1 MMRQIGKRAVAP
13 RQLWIFVLLTLLIWV
28 IQPGTVHAADQ
39 SPSQRAET
47 LRTTLF
53 QLQMALPTDPVAA
66 ESALQQADEL
76 LAAPWFAVMTA
87 QAPTAAQ
94 AVEEAMAAS
103 HAATAAGD
111 GRALAAARMQLWT
124 ALLDG
129 AQQIALQAVA
139 QNDTATAH
147 DWLLVREFRQ
157 ATRFSRPNADG
168 TLALLALQAGAV
180 TPAQAVETIRAD
192 LLDTYQA
199 RLNEALHAVIEAD
212 QQDFL
217 LRRAEHAAAA
227 QGYFTILAP
236 AYLAQRGEAAAT
248 TLTNN
253 FADLTAATLVAADN
267 TAMIQTDLSA
277 ITGALDGFRAAPLLP
292 TEQVQRAGQLLRFLN
307 LVGVEYGRG
316 VRNGAVTSDLEIR
329 EAVTFLSG
337 ARAAFDDLR
346 DLLAAQDAEQT
357 AALVA
362 RFAELDA
369 QVNSAVTRSNV
380 AAPAA
385 VDTTVAALDELLRAT
400 MPAAWLRRD
409 NSADFDVISTALDNM
424 EAAVAGGDYELAES
438 ARVDAY
444 AIFGEWARGTHSSL
458 CRPI

>member
-180 TPAQAVETIRAD
+180 TPAQ
-192 LLDTYQA
+192 
-199 RLNEALHAVIEAD
+199 
-212 QQDFL
+212 
-217 LRRAEHAAAA
+217 
-227 QGYFTILAP
+227 P
-236 AYLAQRGEAAAT
+236 
-248 TLTNN
+248 
-253 FADLTAATLVAADN
+253 
-267 TAMIQTDLSA
+267 
-277 ITGALDGFRAAPLLP
+277 
-292 TEQVQRAGQLLRFLN
+292 
-307 LVGVEYGRG
+307 
-316 VRNGAVTSDLEIR
+316 
-329 EAVTFLSG
+329 
-337 ARAAFDDLR
+337 
-346 DLLAAQDAEQT
+346 
-357 AALVA
+357 
-362 RFAELDA
+362 
-369 QVNSAVTRSNV
+369 
-380 AAPAA
+380 
-385 VDTTVAALDELLRAT
+385 
-400 MPAAWLRRD
+400 
-409 NSADFDVISTALDNM
+409 
-424 EAAVAGGDYELAES
+424 
-438 ARVDAY
+438 
-444 AIFGEWARGTHSSL
+444 
-458 CRPI
+458 